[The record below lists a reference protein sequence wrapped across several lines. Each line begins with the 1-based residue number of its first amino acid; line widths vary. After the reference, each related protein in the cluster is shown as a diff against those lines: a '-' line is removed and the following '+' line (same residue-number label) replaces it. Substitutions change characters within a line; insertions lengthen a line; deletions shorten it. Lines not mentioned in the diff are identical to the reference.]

1 MKKRSKIYLIH
12 TQKEDFISMKKFVRI
27 MALLLAVMM
36 VSVSL
41 IACGGENETTA
52 TTSTETTAPITPTT
66 FVNPDDLTEEGRYDA
81 VLGGYYTA
89 YAQAKEAKTVS
100 ERFALMAI
108 AEAKMLEAGVMLPM
122 QANGGNYAISKVV
135 PYSVASVLWGNDEYR
150 EHNIIVADKPIE
162 KADRDALKALWKEC
176 AGTGTYQT
184 RAREYLTG
192 HGYGIQKTYSKGY
205 TGDPTTFDAFMTS
218 EATDSEVLVN
228 TFDGLLEYDCENIL
242 RGALA
247 TEWSA
252 SDDGLVWTFK
262 IRKGAK
268 WVDSTGTEIAEVK
281 ADDFVAGF
289 NHMLDDPTGG
299 LSWLVDGVV
308 KGVTEYINGE
318 TDDFST
324 VGVKAVDDYTLQ
336 YTLEAETPYFET
348 MFGYSVFAPLCRE
361 FYVSLGGEFGM
372 GATAGTY
379 GTSKETIAYNGPY
392 LISSMI
398 QENTVVFT
406 KNPSY
411 WNAANVLTEKIT
423 WVYNDGKVATQ
434 AYTDFKDGKID
445 GCGLNTAALELAKAD
460 GNFEKY
466 GYVSSTDA
474 TSFPAFFNVYRRGFA
489 NFNKEDACVS
499 AQTEDMKARTKLA
512 MFNANFRLA
521 LALSFDRGTYMAQ
534 TVGDDLKYTS
544 MVNSYTPG
552 TFVKLDADTT
562 VVINGTAKNYK
573 AGTFYGQIMQDQITA
588 DGFPMIVFDATADG
602 GIGSSGGYDGWYFPT
617 EAAAYLNKA
626 IEELAAQGVEV
637 SEANPIHLDFPYQDD
652 GDYLTA
658 RANVVKTSIETAL
671 GKKVIVDL
679 VATTVRSE
687 YLYAT
692 YYFNSGSEANYNI
705 QANSG
710 WGPDYGDP
718 STYLD
723 TMIKNG
729 GYMIKCIGLEA

>member
-1 MKKRSKIYLIH
+1 MKKMCKIYFIH
-12 TQKEDFISMKKFVRI
+12 TQKEDFILMKKFVRI
-27 MALLLAVMM
+27 IALLLAVMM

-41 IACGGENETTA
+41 IACGDDNNETT
-52 TTSTETTAPITPTT
+52 TTSTTGVDKPVIYDPST
-66 FVNPDDLTEEGRYDA
+66 LTDEQIYDA
-81 VLGGYYTA
+81 VLGEYYDA

-135 PYSVASVLWGNDEYR
+135 PYSVSSVLWGNDEYR
-150 EHNIIVADKPIE
+150 EHNIIVADKLIE

-176 AGTGTYQT
+176 AGEGTYQT
-184 RAREYLTG
+184 KAREYLTS
-192 HGYGIQKTYSKGY
+192 HGYGIQTTYSKGY
-205 TGDPTTFDAFMTS
+205 TGDPTSFDVFASS
-218 EATDSEVLVN
+218 EATDAEVLVN
-228 TFDGLLEYDCENIL
+228 TYDGLLEYDCENIL

-247 TEWSA
+247 ESWS
-252 SDDGLVWTFK
+252 SSEDGLKWTFK
-262 IRKGAK
+262 LRKGVK
-268 WVDSTGTEIAEVK
+268 WVDVTGTELAEVK

-308 KGVTEYINGE
+308 AGVTEYINGE
-318 TDDFST
+318 TEDFGT
-324 VGVKAVDDYTLQ
+324 VGVKALDDYTVE
-336 YTLEAETPYFET
+336 YTLTSNVTYFET
-348 MFGYSVFAPLCRE
+348 MFSYGVFAPLCRAY
-361 FYVSLGGEFGM
+361 YVSLGGEFGM

-379 GTSKETIAYNGPY
+379 GTSKDTIAYNGPY
-392 LISSMI
+392 LISTMI
-398 QENTVVFT
+398 SENTIVFT

-411 WNAANVLTEKIT
+411 WNAENVLTEKIT

-434 AYTDFKDGKID
+434 AYEDFKAGKID

-466 GYVSSTDA
+466 GYVSGTDA

-499 AQTEDMKARTKLA
+499 AQTEDMKARSNIA
-512 MFNANFRLA
+512 MFNANFRMA
-521 LALSFDRGTYMAQ
+521 LALSFDRGSYMAQ

-562 VVINGTAKNYK
+562 VVINGTAKTYK

-588 DGFPMIVFDATADG
+588 DGFPMKVFDATADG
-602 GIGSSGGYDGWYFPT
+602 GIGSSGGYDGWYNT
-617 EAAAYLNKA
+617 EKAAEYLNKA
-626 IEELAAQGVEV
+626 IAELAADGIEV

-671 GKKVIVDL
+671 GKKVIIDL
-679 VATTVRSE
+679 VATTVRNE

-692 YYFNSGSEANYNI
+692 YYFNKGSEANYNI

-723 TMIKNG
+723 TMIKGG
-729 GYMIKCIGLEA
+729 GYMLKCLGLEV